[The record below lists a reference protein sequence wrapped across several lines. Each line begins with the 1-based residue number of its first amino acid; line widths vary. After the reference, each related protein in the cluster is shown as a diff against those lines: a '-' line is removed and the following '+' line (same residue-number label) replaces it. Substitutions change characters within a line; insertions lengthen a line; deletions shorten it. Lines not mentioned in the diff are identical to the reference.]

1 MGTNNSNEG
10 GLSARVERM
19 VEPMKIDLGKITR
32 TKSILNANQVQKIFN
47 TTNKKYIYVKP
58 GKGGGKFNYVRASY
72 VRRTLDGIFGFN
84 WDFEVMT
91 PDDVAFQ
98 MAVMTGYITLKGR
111 LTGRTKD
118 DNGEWHT
125 IVREQYGRAE
135 VKFLTTEVLDD
146 NGNVV
151 TEKYYDKYK
160 QKQLERPKKTRKIDD
175 FTGKP
180 IPLDFGN
187 DMKAAASD
195 ALKKAASQ
203 LGIAADVYDPDEFIP
218 YEIEGSTEAD
228 DRAKNAKKMAADAKA
243 KSKLIDAP
251 AKTVSTRTPAD
262 TPPADTK

>member
-1 MGTNNSNEG
+1 MANENNS
-10 GLSARVERM
+10 GLSARVQRM
-19 VEPMKIDLGKITR
+19 VEPMKIELEQITR

-47 TTNKKYIYVKP
+47 TTNKKYIYERP
-58 GKGGGKFNYVRASY
+58 GKGGSKFSYVRASY

-84 WDFEVMT
+84 WDFEVVT

-111 LTGRTKD
+111 LTGRVLVDGK
-118 DNGEWHT
+118 WVS

-135 VKFLTTEVLDD
+135 VKFLVEDALDD
-146 NGNVV
+146 NGNVIME
-151 TEKYYDKYK
+151 TYFDQRAGK
-160 QKQLERPKKTRKIDD
+160 QKQRPKKTRKIDSY
-175 FTGKP
+175 TGKP

-218 YEIEGSTEAD
+218 YEVAGSTEAD
-228 DRAKNAKKMAADAKA
+228 ERAKNAKKLADEAKK
-243 KSKLIDAP
+243 KSNLIDAP
-251 AKTVSTRTPAD
+251 GKEVKNEPAK
-262 TPPADTK
+262 

>member
-1 MGTNNSNEG
+1 MANDQN

-19 VEPMKIDLGKITR
+19 VEPMRIELDKITR

-47 TTNKKYIYVKP
+47 ITNKKYIYNKP

-84 WDFEVMT
+84 WDFEITT

-118 DNGEWHT
+118 TNGDWHT
-125 IVREQYGRAE
+125 IIREQYGRAE
-135 VKFLTTEVLDD
+135 VKFLTETV
-146 NGNVV
+146 GG
-151 TEKYYDKYK
+151 
-160 QKQLERPKKTRKIDD
+160 KKVKKIDS
-175 FTGKP
+175 FTNKP

-218 YEIEGSTEAD
+218 YEIAGSSEAD
-228 DRAKNAKKMAADAKA
+228 DRTKNAKKMADDAKA

-251 AKTVSTRTPAD
+251 AATVPNTHRTPAPADKPED
-262 TPPADTK
+262 TPPTT

>member
-1 MGTNNSNEG
+1 MADNDN
-10 GLSARVERM
+10 GLTARVQRM
-19 VEPMKIDLGKITR
+19 VEPMKIELEQITR

-47 TTNKKYIYVKP
+47 TTNKKYIYQKP

-84 WDFEVMT
+84 WDFEIMT

-111 LTGRTKD
+111 LTGRTQD
-118 DNGEWHT
+118 TNGTWHT
-125 IVREQYGRAE
+125 ITREQYGRAE

-146 NGNVV
+146 DGKVV
-151 TEKYYDKYK
+151 MENYFDNYTKKEKS
-160 QKQLERPKKTRKIDD
+160 RAKKTRKIDD

-203 LGIAADVYDPDEFIP
+203 LGIAADVYDPD
-218 YEIEGSTEAD
+218 D
-228 DRAKNAKKMAADAKA
+228 V
-243 KSKLIDAP
+243 LIR
-251 AKTVSTRTPAD
+251 S
-262 TPPADTK
+262 

>member
-1 MGTNNSNEG
+1 MADKDNAMT
-10 GLSARVERM
+10 ARVQRM
-19 VEPMKIDLGKITR
+19 VEPMKIELEQITR

-47 TTNKKYIYVKP
+47 TTNAKYIYQKP

-84 WDFEVMT
+84 WDFEITT

-111 LTGRTKD
+111 LKGRVLVDGKWV
-118 DNGEWHT
+118 E

-135 VKFLTTEVLDD
+135 VKFLTAEVLDD
-146 NGNVV
+146 DGNVV
-151 TEKYYDKYK
+151 TENYFDNYTK
-160 QKQLERPKKTRKIDD
+160 QQKTRAKKTRKIDD

-180 IPLDFGN
+180 VPLDFGN

-203 LGIAADVYDPDEFIP
+203 LGIAADVYDPDEFIA
-218 YEIEGSTEAD
+218 YEIAGSTESD
-228 DRAKNAKKMAADAKA
+228 KRAKNAKQMAKEAKD
-243 KSKLIDAP
+243 KTKLIDAP
-251 AKTVSTRTPAD
+251 GTTVSSRTARPAEEVKPD
-262 TPPADTK
+262 GNA